1 MNRKTTFKR
10 AAFLLLAMLFMCSMS
25 MVAKNKIVQR
35 GMTKEQVMDAI
46 GKPNAIAFDT
56 IGETWTYIKTPL
68 VDYNKMILV
77 VFDKMNRVDSYREQI
92 LLSEKDGMGITPPT
106 VSQPMPPAYPSYPYF
121 DGMPYSL
128 SDDDFDH
135 LSRKV
140 KNASFDDNKF
150 DLLEVATIGCYY
162 TCAQC
167 AQLMKTFTF
176 DDSRLRALRI
186 IAPHIVD
193 PQNVSRITSL
203 FTFSDDK
210 ERVLQLLQR

>member
-1 MNRKTTFKR
+1 MNRKMTFNK
-10 AAFLLLAMLFMCSMS
+10 AALLLLVMLFMCSMS
-25 MVAKNKIVQR
+25 MVAKDKMVQR

-46 GKPNAIAFDT
+46 GKPDAVSFDT

-92 LLSEKDGMGITPPT
+92 LLSKKDGVDMMPPA
-106 VSQPMPPAYPSYPYF
+106 VVQPMPQGYPPYPYP
-121 DGMPYSL
+121 DVMPYSM
-128 SDDDFDH
+128 SDDEFA
-135 LSRKV
+135 LLARKV
-140 KNASFDDNKF
+140 KSASFDDNKF

-167 AQLMKTFTF
+167 ARLMKTFSF

-186 IAPHIVD
+186 MAPHIVD
-193 PQNVSRITSL
+193 PQNVSQITVL
-203 FTFSDDK
+203 LTFSDNKD
-210 ERVLQLLQR
+210 RALQMLQR